1 MSRRPRLVR
10 ENTAR
15 FTKSFGPSLERWRR
29 QKALDPM
36 TMMTTSWTRLVCR
49 PLQCGSRPDLV
60 LRVSECITVG
70 QPDIRA
76 AATMA
81 AFLLGHAVL
90 DRTVVLQSKLDAA
103 TRQFEAASRNA
114 MGRSKKAESCELQMD
129 SLKRS
134 RSNLEEIVMDS
145 LIPGV
150 FMHRYRDS
158 NIFIRA
164 ESLNSLS
171 K

>member
-1 MSRRPRLVR
+1 
-10 ENTAR
+10 
-15 FTKSFGPSLERWRR
+15 
-29 QKALDPM
+29 
-36 TMMTTSWTRLVCR
+36 
-49 PLQCGSRPDLV
+49 
-60 LRVSECITVG
+60 
-70 QPDIRA
+70 
-76 AATMA
+76 
-81 AFLLGHAVL
+81 
-90 DRTVVLQSKLDAA
+90 
-103 TRQFEAASRNA
+103 
-114 MGRSKKAESCELQMD
+114 MGRSKKAESCQLQMD

-150 FMHRYRDS
+150 FMYRYRDS